1 VFKSRLIVA
10 IAVLT
15 LGAAA
20 AVALL
25 SDEPTPALTLIG
37 ALVLAIIAAET
48 AETRQ
53 VRQIE
58 ADAERQ
64 PLSLYAERERHLAT
78 LAHDRELAIWPTSA
92 LC

>member
-1 VFKSRLIVA
+1 MVSVTLVA
-10 IAVLT
+10 A
-15 LGAAA
+15 GAAA
-20 AVALL
+20 LF

-53 VRQIE
+53 VRQIA

-64 PLSLYAERERHLAT
+64 TRALDAERERAPSDT
-78 LAHDRELAIWPTSA
+78 RP
-92 LC
+92 